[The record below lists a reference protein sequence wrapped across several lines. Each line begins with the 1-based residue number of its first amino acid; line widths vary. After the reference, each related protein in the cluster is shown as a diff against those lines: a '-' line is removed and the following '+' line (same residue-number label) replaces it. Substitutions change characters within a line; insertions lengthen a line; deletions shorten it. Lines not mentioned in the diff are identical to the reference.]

1 MKGMKAKVKKLIEL
15 SDEDLDKRLEELR
28 AELARLRAR
37 PTTSTENF
45 KAIRE
50 IRKEIAR
57 VLTIKN
63 LKLKGKLQN
72 EGKK

>member
-1 MKGMKAKVKKLIEL
+1 MKAKVKKLVEL
-15 SDEDLDKRLEELR
+15 SDEELDKRLEELR
-28 AELARLRAR
+28 AEFARLKAK
-37 PTTSTENF
+37 PTASTENF

-72 EGKK
+72 EGK

>member
-1 MKGMKAKVKKLIEL
+1 MKAKVKKLVEL
-15 SDEDLDKRLEELR
+15 SDEELDGRLEELR
-28 AELARLRAR
+28 AELARLKAK

-50 IRKEIAR
+50 IKREIAR

-63 LKLKGKLQN
+63 LKLKGKL
-72 EGKK
+72 